1 MLKCNEYACM
11 VIACKYREAKVLI
24 LRKVV
29 KKQTEPAKSLTTFAV
44 PKEKNMKSNLQ
55 LDAKGLSC
63 PMPIVKTKKA
73 IDTLASGEILEV
85 QVTDKGAL
93 ADIPAWAKAGGHSIL
108 DKSEDAGVITFF
120 VQKA

>member
-1 MLKCNEYACM
+1 
-11 VIACKYREAKVLI
+11 
-24 LRKVV
+24 
-29 KKQTEPAKSLTTFAV
+29 
-44 PKEKNMKSNLQ
+44 MKSNLQ

-93 ADIPAWAKAGGHSIL
+93 ADIPAWAKAGGHAIL
-108 DKSEDAGVITFF
+108 DKAEDAGVITFF
-120 VQKA
+120 IQKA

>member
-11 VIACKYREAKVLI
+11 LVACKFRELKALI
-24 LRKVV
+24 LHEDI
-29 KKQTEPAKSLTTFAV
+29 KQEEPAKSLTTFV
-44 PKEKNMKSNLQ
+44 ELKENMMKSSLQ

-73 IDTLASGEILEV
+73 IDTLKSGEVLEV

-93 ADIPAWAKAGGHSIL
+93 ADIPAWAKAGGHIIL
-108 DKSEDAGVITFF
+108 DQSEEADVITFF
-120 VQKA
+120 IQKA